1 MVHFQNLVFKKGL
14 FLVFQRPNRIL
25 LCSYTEVVR
34 ADFDWNVMTLGSP
47 CRSEVLT
54 GIYTSLLLMRKEM

>member
-1 MVHFQNLVFKKGL
+1 MVHFHNLVSKKGL
-14 FLVFQRPNRIL
+14 FLVFQRPHRIL

-47 CRSEVLT
+47 CRY
-54 GIYTSLLLMRKEM
+54 IYKPFINEEGNVRY

>member
-1 MVHFQNLVFKKGL
+1 MVHFHNLVFKKGL
-14 FLVFQRPNRIL
+14 CLVFQRPNRIL

-34 ADFDWNVMTLGSP
+34 ADFDWNVMTLGNP
-47 CRSEVLT
+47 MLSEVLT